1 MPIVTVAGFA
11 DNGREGIVRI
21 LLCELSFYGE
31 FHGTVGVRALPWEAF
46 NGTMGIW
53 LYKMAAKTDA

>member
-1 MPIVTVAGFA
+1 
-11 DNGREGIVRI
+11 VRI
-21 LLCELSFYGE
+21 ERFYGE